1 MVTRSL
7 DEFLQTKVANT
18 ESIQLKDT
26 SMIGTD
32 LLRLETELVLDSDA
46 ELRVSSR
53 AISFNDRWGTWRIL
67 AWNGQQWW
75 EKWELSTVKI
85 TYDDL

>member
-7 DEFLQTKVANT
+7 DEFWPDEQPLQTKVANT
-18 ESIQLKDT
+18 ESKQLKDT

-53 AISFNDRWGTWRIL
+53 AISFNDR
-67 AWNGQQWW
+67 
-75 EKWELSTVKI
+75 
-85 TYDDL
+85 